1 MAEKETPKI
10 KESSKTGTRNWD
22 DPIKKQ

>member
-1 MAEKETPKI
+1 MAEDNTKLKE
-10 KESSKTGTRNWD
+10 EDNHTGTRNWD